1 MHADG
6 TMWLGMVSVPVVSV
20 SSGCMKVVKGS
31 EQRGWRK
38 RRPTNAV
45 YRLPLLQPY
54 LACASRCCSRG
65 EIHALIIK
73 CSQPLLRSSFLP
85 LAFGFPRPWRG
96 WCCVSGCLCGF
107 PCCREILDCGDLN
120 LRQKSSSLLHFLK
133 LVAQMLFV
141 S

>member
-1 MHADG
+1 MAWDGFCACRQRVIWMHEG
-6 TMWLGMVSVPVVSV
+6 S
-20 SSGCMKVVKGS
+20 KGFRA
-31 EQRGWRK
+31 EGLAEEETHKCCVQTTIA
-38 RRPTNAV
+38 PA
-45 YRLPLLQPY
+45 LPGLCITLLFT
-54 LACASRCCSRG
+54 RG
-65 EIHALIIK
+65 EIHAFIIK